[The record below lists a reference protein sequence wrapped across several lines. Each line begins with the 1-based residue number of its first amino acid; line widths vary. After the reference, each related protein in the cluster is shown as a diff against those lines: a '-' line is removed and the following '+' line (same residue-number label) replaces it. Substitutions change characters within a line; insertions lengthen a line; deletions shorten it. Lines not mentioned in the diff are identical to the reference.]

1 MNILQ
6 HNNYCHQIYGGV
18 TWSELDLAHGTSEH
32 KHLEN
37 EAQSYGHDQ
46 AWEKD
51 HDADA
56 PRSRIQSDEVT
67 EGT

>member
-18 TWSELDLAHGTSEH
+18 TWSELDLAHVTSEH
-32 KHLEN
+32 KHSDN
-37 EAQSYGHDQ
+37 EAHPCGYYR
-46 AWEKD
+46 AWQKD

-56 PRSRIQSDEVT
+56 P
-67 EGT
+67 